1 MIDIAHQ
8 LQAIH
13 RHVGTHQGSSGETVA
28 VVLRR
33 SYDAAPEDVWDALTD
48 PERVVRWF
56 LPVTGDLREGG
67 TFQLE
72 GNAGGDILTC
82 EPPTLLRVTFGA
94 PASIVEVRLRADGDE
109 RTSLELE
116 HSVPLDLVGSGAG
129 ALYVG
134 PGWDAALMWLA
145 RFLAGQVE
153 ADPVAAQSSP
163 EAQEFSR
170 GSITEWTAAVEASGT
185 ATPEE
190 TAAGVAAA
198 TEQFSP
204 ESAAP

>member
-1 MIDIAHQ
+1 MIDIAQQ

-13 RHVGTHQGSSGETVA
+13 RHVLTRPGGSGETVA

-33 SYDAAPEDVWDALTD
+33 RYDATPADVWDALTD
-48 PERVVRWF
+48 PDRVVRWF
-56 LPVTGDLREGG
+56 LPLTGDLREGG

-72 GNAGGDILTC
+72 GNAGGDVLAC
-82 EPPTLLRVTFGA
+82 EPPTLLRVTFGG
-94 PASIVEVRLRADGDE
+94 PVSVVEVRLRPDGDE
-109 RTSLELE
+109 GTSLELE
-116 HSVPLDLVGSGAG
+116 HTVPLELVGSGAG

-145 RFLAGQVE
+145 RFLGGQVE

-163 EAQEFSR
+163 QAQEFSR
-170 GSITEWTAAVEASGT
+170 GSITAWTAAVEASGT
-185 ATPEE
+185 ATAEE

-198 TEQFSP
+198 EAQFSP
-204 ESAAP
+204 EEADA